1 MSDIDKAILDTNNVI
16 CKNIELM
23 DKGERGF
30 LSQNILSQLRNF
42 GEYII
47 QKIYFSENADPNNF
61 EEKKKA
67 TDYLKSEYRKKYIFL
82 KKFHDLLQ
90 KSVSH
95 YTCDENGSER
105 LMIKY
110 YEYLLKLKLFLSDEF
125 NLNTLQNIEQFPIN
139 LDNQLMEYYQKIAER
154 IERIEK
160 KESLVSY
167 NEYTDR
173 YYIQKIK
180 PFFINNKIYYEVTFT
195 IANDN
200 VSKFDRIIAFTDKE
214 ILGNYAVKLS
224 IVDSSISIMKHSM
237 PIQVITDWEVSIRPC
252 ELKNYSRIFGIDVPI
267 GTSSKE
273 YNQLMQ
279 FIKKHKIN
287 LVDIVTSSDKYY
299 KFAKAEVFKEV
310 NVPIF
315 EKILDS
321 SREIIINKKDG
332 SNTLRYLLY
341 RLNNKIIKK
350 QINRVEICSCL
361 SNLYL
366 NIRCIPFEKMPFNT
380 SLVNHNPKTFDLLDC
395 IEADDREHEFL
406 ARKIRNNTET
416 KGTIFTAIG
425 ELDNFKNIDN
435 LAKKYNSELYYKH
448 QGRKLETNK
457 NHIYIKEN
465 ADNCKLIIEK
475 LKELSNKKVQ
485 DYTVYVDKQI
495 QEGRLNIDCEEKKK
509 YLREMFENS
518 CVALIYGSAGTGK
531 STLINHISQVF
542 SKSDK
547 LYLTKTNPAIN
558 NLKRKINI
566 ENCRYM
572 TIDKFL
578 SIKDG
583 NEESNSKLLF
593 IDECST
599 VSNSDMVKI
608 LNKAKFALLILV
620 GDVFQIQSIQF
631 GNWFNIIPA
640 FLSKKSISLLTKQ
653 YRSKDEGLQLLWD
666 RVRKSDE
673 AILEALI
680 KNDCTKKLDDS
691 IFEKL
696 TDDEIILCL
705 NYDGLYGINNI
716 NRLLQSNNSNPVIEW
731 GVNRYKIGDPILFN
745 ESKRFDPL
753 IYNNLKGKIVGIVK
767 EENRIQFDIEVEMVI
782 SGMDVEGYDFELL
795 GLSEK
800 NNSVIRFWVNK
811 YKSSDHDDEDISTIV
826 PFQVT
831 YAVSI
836 HKAQGLEYKS
846 VKIVITHDVEELIT
860 HNIFYTAITRAKEKL
875 NIYWTP
881 ETEKK
886 VLDNIKD
893 VKILTTKDGLELKNN
908 GKDVSLIKELYSIE

>member
-1 MSDIDKAILDTNNVI
+1 MSNIDKAILDSNNAI

-23 DKGERGF
+23 SKVERGF

-42 GEYII
+42 VEYII
-47 QKIYFSENADPNNF
+47 QKIYFLDNSNPNDYK
-61 EEKKKA
+61 EKNEA
-67 TDYLKSEYRKKYIFL
+67 INCLKSECRRKYNFL

-95 YTCDENGSER
+95 YTFDENGSER

-110 YEYLLKLKLFLSDEF
+110 YEYLLKLKLFLRDEF
-125 NLNTLQNIEQFPIN
+125 DLNILQNIEQFPIN
-139 LDNQLMEYYQKIAER
+139 LDSHLMEYYQKIAER
-154 IERIEK
+154 IEE
-160 KESLVSY
+160 KESLEFR

-180 PFFINNKIYYEVTFT
+180 PFFVNKKIYYEVTFT

-200 VSKFDRIIAFTDKE
+200 VSKFDRVIAFTDKE
-214 ILGNYAVKLS
+214 ILGNYAVKLL
-224 IVDSSISIMKHSM
+224 IGNSSISIMKHSM
-237 PIQVITDWEVSIRPC
+237 PIQIITDWEVSIRPC
-252 ELKNYSRIFGIDVPI
+252 ELQNFSRVFGPSEVISI
-267 GTSSKE
+267 NTSSKE

-279 FIKKHKIN
+279 FIKDNQIN
-287 LVDIVTSSDKYY
+287 LVDIVTSSDQYY
-299 KFAKAEVFKEV
+299 KFAKIEIFKEI
-310 NVPIF
+310 NTPRF
-315 EKILDS
+315 ERILDS
-321 SREIIINKKDG
+321 SRDIIINKREG
-332 SNTLRYLLY
+332 YNTLRYLLY

-350 QINRVEICSCL
+350 QTYRKESCSQL

-366 NIRCIPFEKMPFNT
+366 NIRCVPFEKMPFNT
-380 SLVNHNPKTFDLLDC
+380 SLVNHNPRIFDLLDC
-395 IEADDREHEFL
+395 IDVDNREHEFL

-416 KGTIFTAIG
+416 KGIIFTSVD
-425 ELDNFKNIDN
+425 ELDDFRNILD
-435 LAKKYNSELYYKH
+435 LQEDYNSKVYYKH
-448 QGRKLETNK
+448 QGRKLEVHK

-465 ADNCKLIIEK
+465 AENCKLIIEK
-475 LKELSNKKVQ
+475 LKELSRKKVK
-485 DYTVYVDKQI
+485 DYTAYVEQQI
-495 QEGRLNIDCEEKKK
+495 LEGRINIDCEEKRK

-531 STLINHISQVF
+531 STLINHISQAF
-542 SKSDK
+542 SKADK
-547 LYLTKTNPAIN
+547 LYLTKTHPAIN
-558 NLKRKINI
+558 NLKRRINI

-578 SIKDG
+578 SLKDG
-583 NEESNSKLLF
+583 NKECNSQLLF
-593 IDECST
+593 VDECST
-599 VSNSDMVKI
+599 VSNFDMVKI
-608 LNKAKFALLILV
+608 LNKAKFTLLILV

-640 FLSKKSISLLTKQ
+640 FLPRTSISLLTKQ
-653 YRSKDEGLQLLWD
+653 YRSDDEQLQLIWN
-666 RVRKSDE
+666 RVRKSEDS
-673 AILEALI
+673 ILEALV
-680 KNDCTKKLDDS
+680 KNDCSKRLDDS

-696 TDDEIILCL
+696 ADDEIILCL

-716 NRLLQSNNSNPVIEW
+716 NRFLQSNNSNSAIEW
-731 GVNRYKIGDPILFN
+731 GVNTFKIGDPILFN

-753 IYNNLKGKIVGIVK
+753 IYNNLKGKILGIVK
-767 EENRIQFDIEVEMVI
+767 EENRIRFDIEVEMI
-782 SGMDVEGYDFELL
+782 INGIDAEGYDFELL
-795 GLSEK
+795 ELSK
-800 NNSVIRFWVNK
+800 RNNSVIRFWVNK
-811 YKSSDHDDEDISTIV
+811 NNSSDYDDEDISSIV
-826 PFQVT
+826 PFQVS

-846 VKIVITHDVEELIT
+846 VKIVITHEVEELIT

-893 VKILTTKDGLELKNN
+893 VKILTTKDGIELKNN
-908 GKDVSLIKELYSIE
+908 GKDVSLIKGLYNIK